1 MRIHL
6 SCVLLLGAI
15 VTTALMAQTATLAGQ
30 VPADSLGHI
39 EVAVNYTAMRAN
51 VITSDSFWMQGGS
64 VQVHGQFWRGLGVVA
79 DIAGQHTTNIN
90 SSGVALDMVTATFG
104 PRYTWSPAHSR
115 YSLFGEGLVGDAFA
129 FNGLFPTASGPDTGS
144 FDLAVKGGGGINLW
158 LSRHVALRALEAYWL
173 RTQLPNTT
181 TNVQNN
187 LQLGAGV
194 VIRVK

>member
-1 MRIHL
+1 MRKYL

-15 VTTALMAQTATLAGQ
+15 MATALTAQTTPLARQ
-30 VPADSLGHI
+30 VPADSLGHL
-39 EVAVNYTAMRAN
+39 EVAVNYNAMRAN
-51 VITSDSFWMQGGS
+51 VITGDTFWIQGGS

-79 DIAGQHTTNIN
+79 DVAGQHTTNIN
-90 SSGVALDMVTATFG
+90 SSGVALDMVTVTFG

-129 FNGLFPTASGPDTGS
+129 YNGLFPTISGPSTS
-144 FDLAVKGGGGINLW
+144 SSDLAVKTGGGMNLS
-158 LSRHVALRALEAYWL
+158 LSRHVALRAFEALWL

-187 LQLGAGV
+187 LQLGAGIV
-194 VIRVK
+194 VRVK

>member
-15 VTTALMAQTATLAGQ
+15 VTTPLTAQTAPLAGQ
-30 VPADSLGHI
+30 VPADSLGHL
-39 EVAVNYTAMRAN
+39 EVAVNYNAVRAN
-51 VITSDSFWMQGGS
+51 VITSDTFWTQGGS

-79 DIAGQHTTNIN
+79 DIGGQHTTNIN

-115 YSLFGEGLVGDAFA
+115 YSLFGESLAGDAFA

-144 FDLAVKGGGGINLW
+144 DSLAVKVGGGMNFS
-158 LSRHVALRALEAYWL
+158 LSRHLALRAFEAYWL
-173 RTQLPNTT
+173 RIQLPNTT

-187 LQLGAGV
+187 LQLGAGF